1 MTTTARDE
9 MQSIG
14 AVVVAGSTGKV
25 GQILLQPRS
34 GGIGKVGTEVPG
46 KRKWRNRSPLLADG
60 TSFVTT
66 SENRKDGQPPMSALA
81 CLQQLLSP
89 FLRYPRLPY
98 G

>member
-46 KRKWRNRSPLLADG
+46 KRKWRN
-60 TSFVTT
+60 
-66 SENRKDGQPPMSALA
+66 
-81 CLQQLLSP
+81 QQLSSP